1 MQDKIMIISESPVFD
16 KTVLLPGAK
25 TPGWTCQNS
34 LKKTK
39 GIDLKIDE
47 LTCPARAHSQEQFSQ
62 YNGMQHQR

>member
-16 KTVLLPGAK
+16 ETVLLPGAI

-34 LKKTK
+34 LKNTK

-47 LTCPARAHSQEQFSQ
+47 LTCPAHAHSQEQFWQ